1 MHGNQIFFSGI
12 KNSPFFTDAGTADQ
26 FDRNYCHR
34 KREFLWTTLLSNF
47 WACFSPHFE
56 SNLVCW
62 AFSALAPWLQRPNY
76 FLLKIVV
83 VSVEDARLNKKIVS
97 ILCSAVLR
105 LSLKNSI
112 FKLVMLGW
120 RWSQSRTRAR
130 TRAEEK
136 VDLELN
142 NFDSESFSL
151 NFLWSKQVSMRKN
164 WASRVISELF
174 ALYLH
179 DNSKRK
185 FQTRQ
190 ADPKFGLRD

>member
-1 MHGNQIFFSGI
+1 MVAEAKLFSF
-12 KNSPFFTDAGTADQ
+12 KNCCSQCRGCPFK
-26 FDRNYCHR
+26 Y
-34 KREFLWTTLLSNF
+34 
-47 WACFSPHFE
+47 
-56 SNLVCW
+56 
-62 AFSALAPWLQRPNY
+62 
-76 FLLKIVV
+76 
-83 VSVEDARLNKKIVS
+83 KIVS

-151 NFLWSKQVSMRKN
+151 NFL
-164 WASRVISELF
+164 
-174 ALYLH
+174 
-179 DNSKRK
+179 
-185 FQTRQ
+185 
-190 ADPKFGLRD
+190 